1 MQLFGYKNDSWEIK
15 RCDQP
20 IESFEKRH
28 YIADHHSYGIF
39 LSDSCA
45 AWADG
50 WGPSKAITIQKF
62 WWGGTFFKDILQPAI
77 CMLEPIVHFKAKL
90 TTSCLNCPVM
100 T

>member
-45 AWADG
+45 A
-50 WGPSKAITIQKF
+50 
-62 WWGGTFFKDILQPAI
+62 
-77 CMLEPIVHFKAKL
+77 
-90 TTSCLNCPVM
+90 
-100 T
+100 